1 MAHGRALFPPHLTGR
16 GVTLVNMFGIGG
28 AGLLQFAS
36 RPIHGGGTDPDSY
49 RALFLFFAVIV
60 ALGLFAYLFSRD
72 STD

>member
-1 MAHGRALFPPHLTGR
+1 
-16 GVTLVNMFGIGG
+16 MFGIGG